1 MSEIYKFV
9 PNFEDSKYI
18 LRFVGKKD
26 AEELLEIYGDKKSL
40 PFFNSDNCHG
50 DNFYYPTI
58 EKMKKAVDFWLS
70 SYQSK
75 WFVRWVIVERL
86 NGKIIGSVEL
96 FHREAD
102 DYFNHTGLLRLD
114 LKNEFEEA
122 SVIEEI
128 AGLILQEAYDLFDT
142 DRIITKVP
150 LYAVERKT
158 AFEKLGFVKSDE
170 FLIGT
175 LDGYAYKDYWERK
188 K

>member
-1 MSEIYKFV
+1 MS
-9 PNFEDSKYI
+9 
-18 LRFVGKKD
+18 
-26 AEELLEIYGDKKSL
+26 
-40 PFFNSDNCHG
+40 
-50 DNFYYPTI
+50 
-58 EKMKKAVDFWLS
+58 
-70 SYQSK
+70 
-75 WFVRWVIVERL
+75 
-86 NGKIIGSVEL
+86 GKIIGSVEL

-128 AGLILQEAYDLFDT
+128 AGLIVQEAYNLFDT

-158 AFEKLGFVKSDE
+158 AFEKLGFIKSDE